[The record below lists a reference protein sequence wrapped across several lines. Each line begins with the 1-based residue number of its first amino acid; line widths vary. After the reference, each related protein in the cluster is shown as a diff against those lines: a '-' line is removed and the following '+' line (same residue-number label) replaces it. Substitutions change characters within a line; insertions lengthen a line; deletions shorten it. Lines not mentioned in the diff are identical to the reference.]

1 MDNKIDAFEYLVYQL
16 QMWHEKES
24 ESNQN
29 DLSVLKVLKLLFFVS
44 AVDTKQ
50 DSENTLLDKVFTN
63 FVAMPY
69 GHVESDVYTNI
80 KQKAHAN
87 IYINN
92 TSSTIRK
99 SFEIDNI
106 DIDIRNSIDTSLTKI
121 KKINPNI
128 IKYSSFDL
136 VDLSH
141 TWYSWQYFYKE
152 AVSEGVYS
160 KSIPVDEIKSEE
172 KIYQL

>member
-1 MDNKIDAFEYLVYQL
+1 MENKIDAFEYLVYQL
-16 QMWHEKES
+16 QLWHSKES
-24 ESNQN
+24 DSNQN

-50 DSENTLLDKVFTN
+50 DSKNTLLDNVFDN

-69 GHVESDVYTNI
+69 GHVESDVYRHI
-80 KQKAHAN
+80 KQKSHAN
-87 IYINN
+87 ININN
-92 TSSTIRK
+92 TCSIIKDSFNVENIDADIRSS
-99 SFEIDNI
+99 IDN
-106 DIDIRNSIDTSLTKI
+106 SLIKI

-141 TWYSWQYFYKE
+141 EWYSWQYFYNE
-152 AVSEGVYS
+152 AVSEGVFS
-160 KSIPVDEIKSEE
+160 KAIPVEEIKSEE